1 MGVHCRKSKGNR
13 GGNSSTI
20 WNARKQQRSVEN
32 GNESMGDVINFPN
45 RKVDEPSEADVFHTL
60 VYRLWMREWYNM
72 FEQGKKL
79 KQAYLVYGHLIDL
92 MLDLLA
98 DGKLSI
104 EKSNEDTYYLAMHDF
119 IWEIINENMILSFNT
134 AKEDDENEEIDPI
147 LH

>member
-1 MGVHCRKSKGNR
+1 MYSTH
-13 GGNSSTI
+13 SSI
-20 WNARKQQRSVEN
+20 AY
-32 GNESMGDVINFPN
+32 GCG
-45 RKVDEPSEADVFHTL
+45 
-60 VYRLWMREWYNM
+60 EWYDM